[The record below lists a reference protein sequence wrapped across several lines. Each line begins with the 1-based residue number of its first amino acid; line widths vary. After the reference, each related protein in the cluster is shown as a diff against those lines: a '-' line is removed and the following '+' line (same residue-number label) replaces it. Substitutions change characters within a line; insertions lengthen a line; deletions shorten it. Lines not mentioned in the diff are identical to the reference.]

1 MLENRGT
8 PANLAKCAMTMGK
21 TSAKRQ
27 PSMQSIRGFET
38 SDQES
43 AASDDLTPCMIC
55 TNACM
60 YVCMYVCLPACR
72 NHSQNIC
79 N

>member
-38 SDQES
+38 SDGDN
-43 AASDDLTPCMIC
+43 ARSDDLTP
-55 TNACM
+55 TRTW
-60 YVCMYVCLPACR
+60 LWQCR
-72 NHSQNIC
+72 VYTFGNFS
-79 N
+79 